1 MNIQI
6 TGRHVEVTE
15 AIKTYVEEK
24 VGKTEHF
31 FDHIVSTK
39 VILSVENETKV
50 VEAIVSVPGVEIVA
64 KAHDR
69 DLYTAIDL
77 MEDKLARQLRKHKN
91 KLRDHHGEK
100 ITETDEE

>member
-6 TGRHVEVTE
+6 TGRHIEVTE
-15 AIKTYVEEK
+15 AIKTYIQEK
-24 VGKTEHF
+24 VGRTEHF

-39 VILSVENETKV
+39 VILSVENEIKV
-50 VEAIVSVPGVEIVA
+50 AEVTVSVPGVEIVA

-69 DLYTAIDL
+69 DLYAAIDL

-91 KLRDHHGEK
+91 KLKNHHGEK
-100 ITETDEE
+100 ITENDDE